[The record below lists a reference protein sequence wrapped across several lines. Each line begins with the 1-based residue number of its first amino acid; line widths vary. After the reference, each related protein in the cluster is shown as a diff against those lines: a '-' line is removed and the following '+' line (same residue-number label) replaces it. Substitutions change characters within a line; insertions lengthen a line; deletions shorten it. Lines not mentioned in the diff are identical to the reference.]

1 MSTRTQTP
9 RATRPAGA
17 GRPGASLPTRARVR
31 SQMVIGVLLIVG
43 AALIGALLFL
53 NAGDRVSALAVRDG
67 VPAGQKITRD
77 NLISKSVA
85 GVDGAIAVED
95 IDQVVGKSA
104 AVGLVDGQVL
114 TDGSVNDEQLPRSGQ
129 AMAGLALTAAQ
140 MPGDGLESGD
150 QVRIIAVPGA
160 DTAASGDLSEAS
172 TVLAPTAIV
181 YSVREATSGE
191 AAKVVTVVV
200 PESAADQIAVHAAA
214 GRIAVVKTPNL
225 TGGQ

>member
-1 MSTRTQTP
+1 MSTRTQSP
-9 RATRPAGA
+9 RAARPAGA
-17 GRPGASLPTRARVR
+17 GRPGAGLPTRARVR

-77 NLISKSVA
+77 NLISTSVA

-95 IDQVVGKSA
+95 VDQVVGKSA

-114 TDGSVNDEQLPRSGQ
+114 TDGVINDEQLPRSGQ
-129 AMAGLALTAAQ
+129 ALAGLALTAAQ
-140 MPGDGLESGD
+140 MPGDGLEAGD
-150 QVRIIAVPGA
+150 QVRVIAVPGA
-160 DTAASGDLSEAS
+160 DASGGDLSEAS

-200 PESAADQIAVHAAA
+200 PEAAADQIAVHAAA
-214 GRIAVVKTPNL
+214 GRVAVVKTPNL